1 MPFKDHIEATIQ
13 TSSSSLSYSKVTTTT
28 TTTTTTS
35 TTTTVTTTTSTSTS
49 TTTTRAATTTTI
61 STTAF
66 IKSVQKQVYTALNP
80 CRNDPDLCRKFPY
93 GNESFVCIRSLKSH
107 DYTLCLPTDSV
118 NCEDSNPCL
127 NGGKCET
134 RAINNE
140 TKTWKCMCNENF
152 TGSLCET
159 EICSKVIKT
168 ISNHTMC
175 LPDSIYFKKGGLEPI
190 DTELILDMH
199 NSLRRQVLPSSAN
212 MQKMYWDLRLQQ
224 LAQKRA
230 QLCTVDIDNVSM
242 RQLPGYGIVIGE
254 NLAAGYD
261 SWAHVLSTWISE
273 SKHFVFDSTNLSSNI
288 KAGHYT
294 QVNMN

>member
-1 MPFKDHIEATIQ
+1 MKEDSIVKGRNKPIKVSNSTIENGTTTTTTTAENIIQ
-13 TSSSSLSYSKVTTTT
+13 QNITSTTTT
-28 TTTTTTS
+28 TTTTTTTMPVILPS
-35 TTTTVTTTTSTSTS
+35 
-49 TTTTRAATTTTI
+49 
-61 STTAF
+61 
-66 IKSVQKQVYTALNP
+66 NP
-80 CRNDPDLCRKFPY
+80 CKNDPELCRKYPY
-93 GNESFVCIRSLKSH
+93 GNDSFVCIRSLKSQ

-127 NGGKCET
+127 NDGKCVT
-134 RAINNE
+134 RQINNN
-140 TKTWKCMCNENF
+140 TKTSWKCHCNENF

-159 EICSKVIKT
+159 QICSDVHKT

-175 LPDSIYFKKGGLEPI
+175 LQNSFHFKTGGLEPI
-190 DTELILDMH
+190 DIELVLDMH
-199 NSLRRQVLPSSAN
+199 NSLRRQVMPSASN

-230 QLCTVDIDNVSM
+230 QLCSVDIDNVSM

-261 SWAHVLSTWISE
+261 SWAHVLSTWIGE
-273 SKHFVFDSTNLSSNI
+273 SKHFVYDSDNFSYNI

-294 QVNMN
+294 QVAACLSFCWMVNKNLNF

>member
-1 MPFKDHIEATIQ
+1 M
-13 TSSSSLSYSKVTTTT
+13 
-28 TTTTTTS
+28 
-35 TTTTVTTTTSTSTS
+35 
-49 TTTTRAATTTTI
+49 
-61 STTAF
+61 
-66 IKSVQKQVYTALNP
+66 NP
-80 CRNDPDLCRKFPY
+80 CRIDPDLCRKFPY
-93 GNESFVCIRSLKSH
+93 GNDSFVCIRSLKSH

-127 NGGKCET
+127 NGGKCLT
-134 RAINNE
+134 RPLNNE
-140 TKTWKCMCNENF
+140 TKTWKCLCNENF

-175 LPDSIYFKKGGLEPI
+175 IPDSIFFKKGGLEPI

-199 NSLRRQVLPSSAN
+199 NSLRRQVLPSSSN

-230 QLCTVDIDNVSM
+230 QLCTIDIDNVSM

-273 SKHFVFDSTNLSSNI
+273 SKHFVYDSTNLSSNI

-294 QVNMN
+294 QVKLKM